1 MQTQVVLWDDLSS
14 DVREGATFV
23 VSYFSDVHEIK
34 AIISHCQ
41 SVVLLYSSLP
51 VYSLAIGSSPFPN
64 QIRKFTHQKCVHRI
78 RFCIYDMRA
87 AGHRMHKAQL
97 IREGTNF
104 TFSAVAENC
113 SCCVRIAVVIMTD

>member
-51 VYSLAIGSSPFPN
+51 VYLLAIGSSPFPN
-64 QIRKFTHQKCVHRI
+64 QIRKFTHQKCVRRI
-78 RFCIYDMRA
+78 RFCIYDTRA
-87 AGHRMHKAQL
+87 AGHRMHTSNPSA
-97 IREGTNF
+97 REPTLLLVLLRK
-104 TFSAVAENC
+104 TA
-113 SCCVRIAVVIMTD
+113 RVVFGSRL